1 MNKLVEL
8 MERVHKAEMA
18 LVRAEA
24 DAAILVARNERLEE
38 DNRKLSAAL
47 EQATY
52 QIQNNP
58 SYIQNVMDLMEKY
71 QKEVLQEIP
80 LTADQQPEWLTPGE
94 DS

>member
-71 QKEVLQEIP
+71 QKEVLQELP